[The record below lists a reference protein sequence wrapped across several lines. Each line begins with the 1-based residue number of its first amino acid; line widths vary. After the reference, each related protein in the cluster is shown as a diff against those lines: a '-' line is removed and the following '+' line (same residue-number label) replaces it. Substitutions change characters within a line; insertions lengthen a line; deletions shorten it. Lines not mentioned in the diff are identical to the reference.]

1 MRYRD
6 KTLNYLSF
14 ILEIFDQPW
23 KSHITTLSYWKTCNQ
38 ISACAVVLQSGVKA
52 KLLKKVF
59 VPSLVLERPAS
70 VRSIYWIEK
79 LRGPTTRRTL
89 HTYILT
95 NISGIIRFS
104 YGGNCLFQGNV
115 KENSDIFSRVLIAI
129 QWFYVIL
136 YAAVGAFQSVSELS
150 YKYVETWHN
159 IDKVYKTAW
168 LYPC

>member
-95 NISGIIRFS
+95 NISGFIRFS

-115 KENSDIFSRVLIAI
+115 KENSDIFYRVLI
-129 QWFYVIL
+129 YLENVMCHSVIL
-136 YAAVGAFQSVSELS
+136 RNIICTCWCVLVSFKIIIQIWRDL
-150 YKYVETWHN
+150 T
-159 IDKVYKTAW
+159 
-168 LYPC
+168 

>member
-23 KSHITTLSYWKTCNQ
+23 KSHITTLSYWNTCNQ

-95 NISGIIRFS
+95 NISGFIRFS
-104 YGGNCLFQGNV
+104 YGDNCLFQGNV
-115 KENSDIFSRVLIAI
+115 KENSDIFFPSSDLENVMC
-129 QWFYVIL
+129 YTVIL
-136 YAAVGAFQSVSELS
+136 RNIICSCWCVSVSFRIIIQICRDL
-150 YKYVETWHN
+150 T
-159 IDKVYKTAW
+159 
-168 LYPC
+168 